1 MSISHGPRA
10 KVALLLAMGFSSGL
24 PFFLIGSTLQA
35 WMTELQVNLKTIGV
49 FGLVGLPYTLKFLW
63 APLLDRFP
71 IPVLGRLRGWMLL
84 TQVLGLFLTIAI
96 GLSDPLNSP
105 VITASL
111 CFLLAFVAATQ
122 DVVIDGYRAEVLS
135 ANERGTGAATGVI
148 GYRIGMLYSGAG
160 ALWLAASFSW
170 PVVYGLMAA
179 GFGVGIIATLLSDE
193 PIVESCVSKEY
204 SIKAAFVA
212 PLKDL
217 LRRAYIGE
225 IALLILIYKL
235 GEAYASSLL
244 VTFILSDG
252 YSKVELANIQKF
264 FGLLAT
270 IFGSIAGAA
279 ALPRLGL
286 HRALLYFGVLQALPL
301 LGLTYLAM
309 SAYSLPALVWVIGL
323 ENFTGGMATVA
334 LTALCM
340 AMCKKEFSATHYA
353 VLSSI
358 ASLSRTTISA
368 TSGFVAAAVGWE
380 SFFVICTVLT
390 VPSLIL
396 LTRFKRWQVDG

>member
-1 MSISHGPRA
+1 MRIARQDVSR
-10 KVALLLAMGFSSGL
+10 VLLLLAMGFSSGL

-35 WMTELQVNLKTIGV
+35 WMTELQVNLKTIGI
-49 FGLVGLPYTLKFLW
+49 FGLVGLPYTFKFLW

-71 IPVLGRLRGWMLL
+71 LPFLGRLRGWMLL
-84 TQVLGLFLTIAI
+84 TQVIALILTIGI
-96 GLSDPLNSP
+96 GLSDPLNAP
-105 VITASL
+105 GFTAAL

-135 ANERGTGAATGVI
+135 AEERGTGAATGVI
-148 GYRIGMLYSGAG
+148 GYRMGMLYSGAG
-160 ALWLAASFSW
+160 ALWLASSFSW
-170 PVVYGLMAA
+170 PVVYSIMAA
-179 GFGVGIIATLLSDE
+179 AFGVGIIATLLSSE
-193 PIVESCVSKEY
+193 PVINRDVSKNY
-204 SIKAAFVA
+204 SLRAAFVE
-212 PLKDL
+212 PLAEL
-217 LRRAYIGE
+217 LRRSHIWE

-252 YSKVELANIQKF
+252 YSKIELANIQKF

-270 IFGSIAGAA
+270 ILGSIVGAG
-279 ALPRLGL
+279 LMPRLGL
-286 HRALLYFGVLQALPL
+286 YRSLLYFGVLQALPL
-301 LGLTYLAM
+301 LGLTYLALIP
-309 SAYSLPALVWVIGL
+309 YSLSALIWVIGL

-340 AMCKKEFSATHYA
+340 ALCKKEFSATHYA

-368 TSGFVAAAVGWE
+368 TSGYLAAAVGWS
-380 SFFVICTVLT
+380 SFFLICTGLT
-390 VPSLIL
+390 VPSLAL
-396 LTRFKRWQVDG
+396 LLRFKRWNIER